1 MSRRNDRRGLPPE
14 TAYLSRGQ
22 PLKPLH
28 PLRADSIPSEPLQA
42 EEAQAIEALQS
53 IEQVWDQLFP
63 AEQSQI
69 ARTLIERITVA
80 PNGISIKWRG
90 EGLNKLL
97 RDTLESTALREAA

>member
-1 MSRRNDRRGLPPE
+1 L
-14 TAYLSRGQ
+14 TACERS
-22 PLKPLH
+22 
-28 PLRADSIPSEPLQA
+28 ADT
-42 EEAQAIEALQS
+42 
-53 IEQVWDQLFP
+53 VWDQLFP

-69 ARTLIERITVA
+69 ACTFIERITVA

>member
-1 MSRRNDRRGLPPE
+1 MRDVLRSPE
-14 TAYLSRGQ
+14 ILA
-22 PLKPLH
+22 
-28 PLRADSIPSEPLQA
+28 QA
-42 EEAQAIEALQS
+42 VREVRTERPGTEEAQAIEALQS
-53 IEQVWDQLFP
+53 IEQVWDQLFS

-97 RDTLESTALREAA
+97 RDTLESNALREAA

>member
-1 MSRRNDRRGLPPE
+1 VREVRTKRPD
-14 TAYLSRGQ
+14 T
-22 PLKPLH
+22 
-28 PLRADSIPSEPLQA
+28 

-53 IEQVWDQLFP
+53 IEQVWDQLFS

-97 RDTLESTALREAA
+97 RDTLESNALREAA